1 MGEGA
6 GILVIERLETA
17 LARGANIVAELSG
30 YGSTADAHHITAPSG
45 EGSRR
50 CMRMA
55 LADADLTADAV
66 QYINAHG
73 TSTPIGDQLELD
85 AIKDVFGASAS
96 SVSVSSTKSMHGHML
111 GAAGAVEAILSCR
124 AMATGRIPPT
134 INLDRP
140 SEGCDLDLTP
150 HESRARDIDA
160 VMSNSFGFGGT
171 NTTLVF
177 RRFEAEA

>member
-1 MGEGA
+1 
-6 GILVIERLETA
+6 
-17 LARGANIVAELSG
+17 
-30 YGSTADAHHITAPSG
+30 
-45 EGSRR
+45 
-50 CMRMA
+50 MRMA